1 MISSGSRSL
10 NVLHTESSPSFGGQ
24 ELRILLEMEAL
35 VERGIHSVLVARPG
49 TPILAEAARRHLTA
63 YACPMRYYLQPSS
76 LWQLAGL
83 VRKHRIQVVNAHNSK
98 DAWCIAPVARA
109 FGLGIIRA
117 RHIANPVRPSWAN
130 RLMYGPLC
138 DRVVTTSQSIQ
149 KHLVDRGT
157 PEEKI
162 FSIPTG
168 VDIARFESALPGT
181 LRSDLGIPPHVP
193 LIGQVAV
200 VRGDKGPTTFVKAAQ
215 RAIELGSNAW
225 FVLVG
230 TGPAKPDVERVLA
243 LGGHADRIKLAGFR
257 QDIPQILADLQIF
270 VLAANADE
278 GVPQAILQAHA
289 ARRPVITT
297 DRGGINEVAI
307 ANETALVVPPKDSEA
322 LAQAILRLQN
332 NQALAG
338 QLADG
343 GYQLVHYQYRQDL
356 MLDKMESLYR
366 ELAPRA

>member
-35 VERGIHSVLVARPG
+35 VERGIHSILVARPG
-49 TPILAEAARRHLTA
+49 TPILAEASRRHLTA

-138 DRVVTTSQSIQ
+138 DRVVTTSLSIRR
-149 KHLVDRGT
+149 HLVDRGT

-162 FSIPTG
+162 SSIPTG
-168 VDIARFESALPGT
+168 VDVGRFESASPGT

-193 LIGQVAV
+193 LIGQIAV

-230 TGPAKPDVERVLA
+230 TGPATPDVERTLA
-243 LGGHADRIKLAGFR
+243 QGGHADRIRLAGFR

-289 ARRPVITT
+289 ARRPVIAT

-307 ANETALVVPPKDSEA
+307 ADKTALVVPPKDVEA
-322 LAQAILRLQN
+322 LAQAMMHLRQN
-332 NQALAG
+332 PV
-338 QLADG
+338 LADRLAEAG
-343 GYQLVHYQYRQDL
+343 HQLVVDEYRQDL
-356 MLDKMESLYR
+356 MLDKMERLYR
-366 ELAPRA
+366 ELGKEA